1 MQIRLL
7 MRVGSYSMR
16 PLIEREDM
24 AVVKKKLVSSQE
36 LVEAIERFV
45 PLLAGQN
52 EDEAVQL
59 MRELIDQLREQE
71 AEGQQFKDA
80 VQKVIEAFD
89 GELELI
95 AYTLKSSDGKNWSE
109 ADELAVV
116 SNRVLALARR
126 LR

>member
-1 MQIRLL
+1 
-7 MRVGSYSMR
+7 
-16 PLIEREDM
+16 M
-24 AVVKKKLVSSQE
+24 AVVKKKSVSSQE
-36 LVEAIERFV
+36 LIEAIERFV
-45 PLLAGQN
+45 PLLVGQK
-52 EDEAVQL
+52 EDEAVQF
-59 MRELIDQLREQE
+59 MRDIIDQLREQE
-71 AEGQQFKDA
+71 AEGQQFKDT

-95 AYTLKSSDGKNWSE
+95 AYTLKSSDGQSWSD

>member
-1 MQIRLL
+1 
-7 MRVGSYSMR
+7 MR